1 MASQASKDIVL
12 TGRWVGGWVGVHIT
26 TLAVGGTLNPK
37 TNKAPQVIVNL
48 IFQKHAYVI
57 YRFFRVTKIEN
68 CQLEFFLSYYFYS
81 QHILWALKN
90 ILAKKVP
97 KYTHNSC
104 SSENKENIKT
114 FQLSFSF

>member
-12 TGRWVGGWVGVHIT
+12 TGRWVSGWVGVHIT

-57 YRFFRVTKIEN
+57 YRFFRVTKIDSWN
-68 CQLEFFLSYYFYS
+68 FFFLIIFTRNIYCGHLRTSLPRRFQS
-81 QHILWALKN
+81 IPTIHVLEKIRKILKLFN
-90 ILAKKVP
+90 
-97 KYTHNSC
+97 
-104 SSENKENIKT
+104 
-114 FQLSFSF
+114 